1 MKALFIR
8 NLQEWASQEFT
19 TNAGGRGWK
28 HHEYLAALIVL
39 QRECKVA
46 ARDNAEVG
54 AILDSIGLTEVAV

>member
-1 MKALFIR
+1 MDR
-8 NLQEWASQEFT
+8 QEFT

-39 QRECKVA
+39 HRECKVA